1 MSTNRYQTVSEAWQ
15 MICPECHRDDNI
27 RIFATV
33 EVVLTPQGTD
43 EAEDSTTIWDNH
55 TNAYCNHCCYSGILQ
70 DFRDAH
76 EAHHTKQPLISTL

>member
-1 MSTNRYQTVSEAWQ
+1 MPTQRYQTISEAWQ

-43 EAEDSTTIWDNH
+43 EAEDSTTVWDNH
-55 TNAYCNHCCYSGILQ
+55 NSAYCNRCGYSGILQ
-70 DFRDAH
+70 GFRDAH
-76 EAHHTKQPLISTL
+76 ETLQRKTP